1 MRPMLNSCFC
11 IFLFFA
17 STFSVFAN
25 WPVLESVYLDEQKQL
40 EAKVRTNPKNLD
52 YRFDLSMQY
61 AYTGWVEHAW
71 KQLKY
76 IDNTDK
82 TFKQKK
88 LDDLKEQLETS
99 PENWKINFKIA
110 FAYFFNN
117 HKIEALDAMLKAHK
131 LNPDN
136 AFIMGF
142 VGLLYGEQ
150 KNYDK
155 SIEWA
160 KRGLKK
166 EPFSTALHF
175 LLAEAFL
182 RKGNYFSFTGESI
195 RVLAA
200 KAGEK
205 KHAPKGP

>member
-1 MRPMLNSCFC
+1 MKHMLHVCFC
-11 IFLFFA
+11 VVLFIASSVSAFA
-17 STFSVFAN
+17 Y
-25 WPVLESVYLDEQKQL
+25 WPVLDQHYLSEQTQL
-40 EAKVRTNPKNLD
+40 EAIVRENPQSLD
-52 YRFDLSMQY
+52 SRFDLGMQY

-76 IDNTDK
+76 INDTDK

-88 LDDLKEQLETS
+88 LIDLKKQLKKA
-99 PENWKINFKIA
+99 PEDWRVNFKIA
-110 FAYFFNN
+110 FAYFFNDQ
-117 HKIEALDAMLKAHK
+117 KQDALNAMLRAHHLK
-131 LNPDN
+131 PEN

-150 KNYDK
+150 KKYDQ
-155 SIEWA
+155 SIKWA
-160 KRGLKK
+160 KRGLKV
-166 EPFSTALHF
+166 EPYSTALHF

-182 RKGNYFSFTGESI
+182 RKGNYFAFTGESI

-205 KHAPKGP
+205 KHGPKGP